1 MGNLS
6 LILGMVLFVIYF
18 TFILIPM
25 IILLVTVVVGY
36 FKIEDYKRIYLYRE
50 QNDKILWWIQT

>member
-50 QNDKILWWIQT
+50 QNDKIL